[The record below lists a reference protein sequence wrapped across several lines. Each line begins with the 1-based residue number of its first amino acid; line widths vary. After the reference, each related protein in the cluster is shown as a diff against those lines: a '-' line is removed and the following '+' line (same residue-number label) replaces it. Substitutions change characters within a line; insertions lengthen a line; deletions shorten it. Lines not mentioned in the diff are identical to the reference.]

1 MDQLSCVA
9 CGYLLRGHG
18 AGERCPEC
26 GGTVQLTL
34 DAQRVSTWPTEW
46 IRRLRSGL
54 RLLLAALGVG
64 WLGTCAFV
72 VLTPSLLWTLN
83 EHFFDYWSLRQYQWV
98 LGIPLLLAFALA
110 VWGTV
115 VVTFSEAARL
125 VASERPRAP
134 WLARVGIVVGVA
146 GFVVLAV
153 TLSMARGTFRD
164 RMIWMWLALL
174 VGGAVATW
182 NLCTCL
188 ARLARRIPDERLARR
203 CESFRW
209 VALLT
214 GAVFAFEAFN
224 FWAVI
229 AWLPIS
235 SRLTWWRTLAAV
247 DALILTGRIALL
259 VTGLLALSLLRK
271 YAKRLGA
278 VLEVPVPPRQAQPL
292 E

>member
-1 MDQLSCVA
+1 MCSSDLA
-9 CGYLLRGHG
+9 
-18 AGERCPEC
+18 
-26 GGTVQLTL
+26 
-34 DAQRVSTWPTEW
+34 EW
-46 IRRLRSGL
+46 IRRLRFGV
-54 RLLLAALGVG
+54 RLLLAALAVG
-64 WLGTCAFV
+64 WVGTCAFV

-83 EHFFDYWSLRQYQWV
+83 ENFFDYWSLRQYQWV

-110 VWGTV
+110 VWGTI

-134 WLARVGIVVGVA
+134 WLARVGIVVGVT
-146 GFVVLAV
+146 GFAVLAV
-153 TLSMARGTFRD
+153 TLSMSRGALRD

-188 ARLARRIPDERLARR
+188 ARLARRIPDERLAGR

-209 VALLT
+209 VGLLT
-214 GAVFAFEAFN
+214 SAVFAFEAFN

-229 AWLPIS
+229 AWLPIPGG
-235 SRLTWWRTLAAV
+235 LTWWRTLAVV

-259 VTGLLALSLLRK
+259 VTGLLAVSLLRQ
-271 YAKRLGA
+271 YAKRLGRI
-278 VLEVPVPPRQAQPL
+278 LEESHSSSAGSASRIAP
-292 E
+292 